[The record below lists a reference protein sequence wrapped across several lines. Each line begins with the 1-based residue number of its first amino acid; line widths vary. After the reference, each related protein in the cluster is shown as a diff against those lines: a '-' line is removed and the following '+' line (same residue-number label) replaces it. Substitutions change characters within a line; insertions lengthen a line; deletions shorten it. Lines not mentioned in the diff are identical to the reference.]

1 MTKQDF
7 EDIRKEAL
15 AQVKRRE
22 KKNFA
27 KCRVSGFESFLIF
40 YLPRPESP
48 DPFHASFRVSGQG
61 PPWLPATRGSGADN
75 SLR

>member
-1 MTKQDF
+1 LTKQDF

-40 YLPRPESP
+40 YLPAPGI
-48 DPFHASFRVSGQG
+48 A
-61 PPWLPATRGSGADN
+61 
-75 SLR
+75 